1 MSFLRPHTISIRRP
15 RVPTGTSPLGY
26 QGLLAAEE
34 DVIATGLKANIAV
47 TREARPV
54 TSGLPGATMFRTI
67 AKIVV
72 AAPDG
77 LIQNHDIV
85 IDQNG
90 NRHQVI
96 GASWGSFGYTLLA
109 ERLEV

>member
-1 MSFLRPHTISIRRP
+1 MSFLKPHTISIRRP
-15 RVPTGTSPLGY
+15 RQPSGAIPLGY
-26 QGLLAAEE
+26 QGLLPVEE
-34 DVIATGLKANIAV
+34 DVIATGIAANIAV

-67 AKIVV
+67 AKIVFSG
-72 AAPDG
+72 PDG
-77 LIQNHDIV
+77 LVQNHDIV
-85 IDQNG
+85 VDQNG

-96 GASWGSFGYTLLA
+96 GASWGSFGYSLLC